1 MSHDISDYEV
11 LGLPTAHADFMPAW
25 RKYCRTEVKKEF
37 DATHVAEFWESVG
50 SLWKPCWGFGRQCVF
65 LINVPATSADVQRSF
80 SLMGCM
86 DTKLW
91 HALPNESRKLATMLM
106 FNGDLEGRFD

>member
-1 MSHDISDYEV
+1 MLV
-11 LGLPTAHADFMPAW
+11 LPTAHADFMPAW

-37 DATHVAEFWESVG
+37 GATHVAEFWNNHASVLAD
-50 SLWKPCWGFGRQCVF
+50 SACF
-65 LINVPATSADVQRSF
+65 LINVPPTSADVERSF

-86 DTKLW
+86 DTKLR
-91 HALPNESRKLATMLM
+91 HALPNDSRMLATMLR

>member
-37 DATHVAEFWESVG
+37 DATHVAEFWG
-50 SLWKPCWGFGRQCVF
+50 SHAGVLADSARF
-65 LINVPATSADVQRSF
+65 LINVPPTSADVERSF

-86 DTKLW
+86 DTKLR

>member
-1 MSHDISDYEV
+1 MLLSFGKV
-11 LGLPTAHADFMPAW
+11 LGVWGSHAGVLADSA
-25 RKYCRTEVKKEF
+25 C
-37 DATHVAEFWESVG
+37 
-50 SLWKPCWGFGRQCVF
+50 F